1 MEILLY
7 LISNHVIIVNTAHD
21 IEYFI
26 SVFQAT
32 LDSAR
37 EAINK
42 PREAFRQKFLEA
54 ERRRLDEIAAQE
66 AAIRAEAEAA
76 SPKGRKS
83 AKGKK
88 SPGGKKK
95 K

>member
-1 MEILLY
+1 MF
-7 LISNHVIIVNTAHD
+7 VIKAN
-21 IEYFI
+21 
-26 SVFQAT
+26 
-32 LDSAR
+32 LDNAR
-37 EAINK
+37 EAIFV

-54 ERRRLDEIAAQE
+54 ERRRLEEIAAQE
-66 AAIRAEAEAA
+66 AALRADMEKSAP

-88 SPGGKKK
+88 SPAGKKK

>member
-1 MEILLY
+1 M
-7 LISNHVIIVNTAHD
+7 
-21 IEYFI
+21 
-26 SVFQAT
+26 
-32 LDSAR
+32 DSAR
-37 EAINK
+37 DNVNV

-54 ERRRLDEIAAQE
+54 ERQRLDEIAAQE
-66 AAIRAEAEAA
+66 AALRAEIDKTAP

-88 SPGGKKK
+88 SPAGKKK

>member
-1 MEILLY
+1 MRAFVSCRFY
-7 LISNHVIIVNTAHD
+7 VNLCTR
-21 IEYFI
+21 
-26 SVFQAT
+26 SPPQAAV
-32 LDSAR
+32 DAAR
-37 EAINK
+37 ESINR

-54 ERRRLDEIAAQE
+54 ERKRQEEIAAQE
-66 AAIRAEAEAA
+66 AALLASQEKAP

-88 SPGGKKK
+88 SAGKKK

>member
-1 MEILLY
+1 MNAVLM
-7 LISNHVIIVNTAHD
+7 HQPHQR
-21 IEYFI
+21 YFI
-26 SVFQAT
+26 LTMFCCLSPQAT
-32 LDSAR
+32 LDAAR
-37 EAINK
+37 DAINK

-54 ERRRLDEIAAQE
+54 ERRRLEEIASQE
-66 AAIRAEAEAA
+66 AAMMENAQKSAP

-88 SPGGKKK
+88 SPGGKKGK